1 LRFFKVAGMSLRTNS
16 AAALA
21 VLALFAAPAAAAAK
35 DEKGPAPA
43 PIARVV
49 ACQSV
54 ADSAQRLACFDREV
68 AAMAQAEASGELVA
82 MDRQQLRR
90 TKRSLFGIALPDLD
104 VFGDND
110 GAEGDTTLETTIK
123 SARQRADGKWILDLA
138 EGGRWMQID
147 SHQLAQDPR
156 PGHPIR
162 IRQAAM
168 GSYLANVNK
177 QYAIRVRRVQ

>member
-1 LRFFKVAGMSLRTNS
+1 MSLRTNS

-21 VLALFAAPAAAAAK
+21 LLALLAAPASAAVR
-35 DEKGPAPA
+35 DEKAPAPA

-54 ADSAQRLACFDREV
+54 ADTAQRLACFDREV
-68 AAMAQAEASGELVA
+68 AAMARAEASGELVA

-104 VFGDND
+104 VFGDSD
-110 GAEGDTTLETTIK
+110 GIEGEASTLETTIK
-123 SARQRADGKWILDLA
+123 SVRQRGDGKWILDLA

-147 SHQLAQDPR
+147 SHELAQDPR
-156 PGHPIR
+156 AGHPIR
-162 IRQAAM
+162 IRRAAM